1 MVNYRALLKDN
12 LRDESLTKIKQ
23 LGLAVFEEDGD
34 RYVEFSQP
42 SKFLPTQYAECYLE
56 QYIELTMMI
65 PQVRDDH
72 LYQVTLFKSKLE
84 KLFTGFPILAQI
96 AKLRK
101 WLRKRN
107 F

>member
-65 PQVRDDH
+65 PQVRYEH
-72 LYQVTLFKSKLE
+72 LCQVNLPGSELE
-84 KLFTGFPILAQI
+84 NYLRGFPLF
-96 AKLRK
+96 RK
-101 WLRKRN
+101 SRSCASG
-107 F
+107 